1 MSNEFE
7 GLRRRVDK
15 LEDGLVKSESN
26 RESDKKIQEANMNT
40 LESRLRE
47 LIADNRAASERLG
60 KDLTKTLMTASYAVI
75 GTIVGTAGVATAIL
89 ALVLNTPGS

>member
-47 LIADNRAASERLG
+47 LIADNRAASERLS
-60 KDLTKTLMTASYAVI
+60 KELTKTLMTVSYAVI
-75 GTIVGTAGVATAIL
+75 GTIVGTAGVATGIL
-89 ALVLNTPGS
+89 ALVLNTPGG